1 MFESGDFVICYSGNK
16 EKRQFGTGF
25 LINKK
30 YEHLLM
36 DFNPETDRIC
46 PLWLKGVFLTQQ

>member
-1 MFESGDFVICYSGNK
+1 MFEYGDFVICYSGNK

-30 YEHLLM
+30 YKYLIT
-36 DFNPETDRIC
+36 DFSPETD
-46 PLWLKGVFLTQQ
+46 